1 MLAAELGIEPS
12 ADLVHLEQ
20 QILDQTAEAPVSP
33 PTDLEGGGF
42 PSVRGY
48 ELRERIGESRL
59 GVVYRAYQHSVGRQ
73 VAVRVVPGELA
84 NRPDF
89 IRNFDGDAQVVSRLE
104 HPHIVPLYDYWR
116 EPDAAFLVTR
126 WIDGGTVIDVGQQA
140 EPERVQRLVEQIGS
154 ALTLAHGRG
163 VVHGDLSSRSV
174 LVDVDGNAYVADFG
188 VAGEAAVKGLSEHH
202 LAPERRRGGRPSVPA
217 DVYSLGVLTWELLS
231 GQPWTGT
238 NGAAYGAGVDE
249 AIRRATAEA
258 PADRFVSVSTFSQ
271 AFGAAL
277 GGEPVAET
285 EEGADGNPY
294 RGLEA
299 FQEADAAVFF
309 GRQSLVDQLLGRL
322 ESTHGHRFLAVV
334 GASGSGKSSVVR
346 AGLVPALRAGALA
359 GSGDWFIVQMV
370 PGFTPLHDLE
380 AALLRIAVNPPPTL
394 LEQLSRDEWGLRDA
408 ANRILPD
415 DSSELL
421 LVVDQFEELF
431 TVADEDQRDQ
441 FPRYSRRCGHR
452 VRQPGQ
458 GVGDS
463 PGRFL

>member
-1 MLAAELGIEPS
+1 M
-12 ADLVHLEQ
+12 
-20 QILDQTAEAPVSP
+20 
-33 PTDLEGGGF
+33 
-42 PSVRGY
+42 
-48 ELRERIGESRL
+48 
-59 GVVYRAYQHSVGRQ
+59 
-73 VAVRVVPGELA
+73 
-84 NRPDF
+84 
-89 IRNFDGDAQVVSRLE
+89 
-104 HPHIVPLYDYWR
+104 
-116 EPDAAFLVTR
+116 
-126 WIDGGTVIDVGQQA
+126 
-140 EPERVQRLVEQIGS
+140 GS
-154 ALTLAHGRG
+154 HA
-163 VVHGDLSSRSV
+163 
-174 LVDVDGNAYVADFG
+174 
-188 VAGEAAVKGLSEHH
+188 
-202 LAPERRRGGRPSVPA
+202 
-217 DVYSLGVLTWELLS
+217 
-231 GQPWTGT
+231 TGT

-380 AALLRIAVNPPPTL
+380 AALLRIAVNPSGRPCWNSFLATSGVCGMRPTGSCRTTA
-394 LEQLSRDEWGLRDA
+394 LSCCWSW
-408 ANRILPD
+408 I
-415 DSSELL
+415 SSRSCSPSPTKINATSSSIFSS
-421 LVVDQFEELF
+421 V
-431 TVADEDQRDQ
+431 RS
-441 FPRYSRRCGHR
+441 PRPTAGSGCW
-452 VRQPGQ
+452 
-458 GVGDS
+458 
-463 PGRFL
+463 